1 MKNLLSKNS
10 PKISTFVRI
19 CACVQLFFTSSLL
32 HSQENNSI
40 GYRNIDSYI
49 ADFAKNEMY
58 VKKALI
64 EYSNSIIDNQL
75 ESRSLVTSIK
85 ITEKL
90 KNINTILKRYDK
102 GFNGDTTIR
111 DGFINMNS
119 KTIEC
124 LNNGTLILNDYEA
137 QTQNSMSTILEN
149 LGLKEINLISYFD
162 ALRNYDQSKIEF
174 GNKQNINIKTLEGRN
189 VFEYNAYQNIMF
201 YKMNVID
208 QKLISSILK
217 VDKKNFIES
226 INAFDAIYKE
236 VILKT
241 TLYKGD
247 YNDNSLNNA
256 NIAFAQ
262 YTLDENAKIK
272 ILFSD
277 YANEY
282 NELQLLKAS
291 KIADTKESIVI
302 YNKRVK
308 SYNLIKN
315 KLFNLLATSQMN
327 KKALY
332 TNWFATNRSFLK
344 RNIKVDDIH
353 ETYTFNENTK
363 S

>member
-1 MKNLLSKNS
+1 MKNLPSKNS
-10 PKISTFVRI
+10 QRNYTFLTVFSFVTI
-19 CACVQLFFTSSLL
+19 LFAPIML

-40 GYRNIDSYI
+40 GYRNIDAYI

-58 VKKALI
+58 VKKSLI

-102 GFNGDTTIR
+102 GFNRDITIR
-111 DGFINMNS
+111 DGFIKMNS

-137 QTQNSMSTILEN
+137 QTLNPVSAILEN
-149 LGLKEINLISYFD
+149 LDQKEINLISYFD
-162 ALRNYDQSKIEF
+162 ALRDYDESKKEF
-174 GNKQNINIKTLEGRN
+174 GSKQNINIKTLEGRN
-189 VFEYNAYQNIMF
+189 VFEYNAYQNILF
-201 YKMNVID
+201 YKMNVMD

-217 VDKKNFIES
+217 VDKKGFTES

-247 YNDNSLNNA
+247 YNDDSLNNA

-262 YTLDENAKIK
+262 YTLDANAKIK
-272 ILFSD
+272 MLFAD

-282 NELQLLKAS
+282 NALQLLKAS
-291 KIADTKESIVI
+291 KNADTKESIAI
-302 YNKRVK
+302 YNKRVR

-315 KLFNLLATSQMN
+315 KLFDVMSVTQAN
-327 KKALY
+327 KKTLY
-332 TNWFATNRSFLK
+332 NNWFTTNRTFLK
-344 RNIKVDDIH
+344 RNIKMDDIH
-353 ETYTFNENTK
+353 ENYTSTEITK